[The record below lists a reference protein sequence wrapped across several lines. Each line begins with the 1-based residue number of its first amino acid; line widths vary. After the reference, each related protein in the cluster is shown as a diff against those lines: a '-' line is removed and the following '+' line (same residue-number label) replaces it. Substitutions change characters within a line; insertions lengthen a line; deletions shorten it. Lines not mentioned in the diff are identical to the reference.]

1 MVELRTEKR
10 ELGKVT
16 WYYREA
22 IPENPREHPPV
33 VFLHGL
39 VSQSYSWREIL
50 PKLAEQGFWGIAP
63 DWIGC
68 GYSSW
73 TDARDFRYTPDA
85 FINALSEFFADRGL
99 THFSL
104 VVQGFLGSM
113 GLQYALRH
121 PEQIHRL
128 CILNSPVL
136 PTVKLPWKIRQM
148 GLPLIGDMI
157 TQDPLLVDRTLEGGG
172 PYQVKDEA
180 LDIYRRPFL
189 TSSSAGRALLAMI
202 NNLQLPAATAEIAA
216 GFQTWKHPTLV
227 LWGDRDPWISV
238 DVAREFTKML
248 AEGELQIL
256 EEVGHYP
263 QEDWPEK
270 VCEQLFPFLR
280 RAAS

>member
-1 MVELRTEKR
+1 MVTLRSEKS
-10 ELGKVT
+10 ELGKLS

-22 IPENPREHPPV
+22 VPDQPSQRPPV
-33 VFLHGL
+33 VLLHGL

-50 PKLAEQGFWGIAP
+50 PKLAEQGFLAIAP
-63 DWIGC
+63 DWIGS

-73 TDARDFRYTPDA
+73 TDVRDFRYTPDA
-85 FINALSEFFADRGL
+85 FISALSDFLADRGL

-121 PEQIHRL
+121 PEQIHKL
-128 CILNSPVL
+128 CILNCPVL
-136 PTVKLPWKIRQM
+136 PSVKLPWKIRQM

-172 PYQVKDEA
+172 PYQVQDEA

-202 NNLQLPAATAEIAA
+202 NNLQLPSATAEIAT
-216 GFQTWKHPTLV
+216 GFQTWQQPTLV
-227 LWGDRDPWISV
+227 LWGNRDPWIPVSV
-238 DVAREFTKML
+238 AQEFKQRL
-248 AEGELQIL
+248 ADGELQIL

-270 VCEQLFPFLR
+270 VSEPLIPFLR
-280 RAAS
+280 RVAS